1 LKAYLA
7 VLDRYTLADLTG
19 RNPSLSKTLLAV

>member
-7 VLDRYTLADLTG
+7 TLDEYTLADLT
-19 RNPSLSKTLLAV
+19 RNHASLARILVA